1 MTNIFFTKL
10 QIYNIKTMLVHT
22 CKLYYHSILRI
33 RTENRVHI
41 DENINNKSCSL
52 YFVISTYS

>member
-10 QIYNIKTMLVHT
+10 QIYNLKTMLAHT

-33 RTENRVHI
+33 RAENRVHI
-41 DENINNKSCSL
+41 NENINNKS
-52 YFVISTYS
+52 YS

>member
-10 QIYNIKTMLVHT
+10 QIYNIRTMLVHT
-22 CKLYYHSILRI
+22 LYYHSILRI

-52 YFVISTYS
+52 YNFVISTYR